1 MSVSSQQTGASTS
14 ARQIRS
20 ETSGFARFCGV
31 GALGF
36 LIDAGLLLWFIEFLG
51 LNPFLARV
59 FSIVLALTMT
69 WAMHRNWTFASGN
82 PDRLAE
88 WSRFAT
94 VNGAGGALNYLVYSA
109 ILLALPGTAPML
121 ALAAGS
127 AIALLANFFGA
138 RLWAFRM
145 PQS

>member
-1 MSVSSQQTGASTS
+1 M
-14 ARQIRS
+14 IRILS
-20 ETSGFARFCGV
+20 YSPQFTRFCGV

-36 LIDAGLLLWFIEFLG
+36 LIDAGLLLWFIEYLG

-59 FSIVLALTMT
+59 FSILLALTMT
-69 WAMHRNWTFASGN
+69 WAMHRNWTFASQAQ
-82 PDRLAE
+82 DRLGE
-88 WSRFAT
+88 WSRFTA
-94 VNGAGGALNYLVYSA
+94 VNGAGGVLNYLVYSA

-127 AIALLANFFGA
+127 ALALIANFLGA